1 MIFLNFNTIGIIC
14 EYNPFHFGHKYH
26 IEQTKKLCG
35 GENVVCVMSG
45 SMVQRGECAILD
57 KWQRARLAVDSGA
70 DLVIELPAYYVL
82 QSADIF
88 AQGAIKILNKL
99 NIIDA
104 LSFGSE
110 CGNTDILY
118 KAANIMDSDEYN
130 NSIKKFLD
138 TGISY
143 PKASQLALK
152 HCMPNIDDEFL
163 KPNNTL
169 GICYIKALK
178 KLNSKITPLSVK
190 RDNDYHSEKSNDG
203 FMSATQIRKMIENNE
218 NYNKYSPDY
227 SLDCTYNI
235 KNAESYILGTLRNT
249 DINKFRTIKGYE
261 EGLGELI
268 LNSAKKACTIEE
280 LFDMCVSKRYT
291 LHRIK
296 RYVMAVLLDV
306 WYDSEPEYIR
316 ILAMSEKGGKLIN
329 NIKEKSDIDI
339 ITKLADYKKENLM
352 LKTDIAAT
360 DFASLCANNIDMRY
374 SGKDYTTSPYIKKP
388 SL

>member
-1 MIFLNFNTIGIIC
+1 ML
-14 EYNPFHFGHKYH
+14 YN
-26 IEQTKKLCG
+26 C
-35 GENVVCVMSG
+35 ENVVCVMSG
-45 SMVQRGECAILD
+45 SVVQRGECAIFD
-57 KWQRARLAVDSGA
+57 KWQRAKLAVDSGA

-88 AQGAIKILNKL
+88 AQGAVKILNRL

-104 LSFGSE
+104 LSFGCE
-110 CGNTDILY
+110 CGNTDILC
-118 KAANIMDSDEYN
+118 KAADIMESDKFN
-130 NSIKKFLD
+130 SSIKGFLN

-143 PKASQLALK
+143 PKAAQLALNT
-152 HCMPNIDDEFL
+152 CMQNTDEDFL

-178 KLNSKITPLSVK
+178 KLNSAITPISIK

-203 FMSATQIRKMIENNE
+203 FMSASHIRKMIENSE
-218 NYNKYSPDY
+218 KYDKYSPDY

-235 KNAESYILGTLRNT
+235 KNAESYILGTIRNT
-249 DINKFRTIKGYE
+249 DINIFRTIKGYE

-268 LNSAKKACTIEE
+268 LNSAKKSCTIDE
-280 LFDMCVSKRYT
+280 LFDMCISKRYT

-296 RYVMAVLLDV
+296 RYVMAVMLDIS
-306 WYDSEPEYIR
+306 YDEEPEYIR
-316 ILAMSEKGGKLIN
+316 ILAMNEKGGKLIKR
-329 NIKEKSDIDI
+329 IKENSDIDI
-339 ITKLADYKKENLM
+339 ITKLADYKKENRM

-374 SGKDYTTSPYIKKP
+374 SGKDYTTSPYIKR
-388 SL
+388 L